1 MVEAIL
7 PSQTL
12 HLATAPDPWL
22 GTSVAVAPA
31 QTAFILCLN
40 PQAVNGL
47 HGVSR
52 CRQQLPCFPG
62 WEVAESWELPE
73 GVQVSMSKI
82 ATGGRE
88 MAGVQDRNAPSPEE
102 IRRQLQIV
110 LNSPAF
116 HGSKRCQQFLDYVCE
131 KSLSGES
138 GALKERTIAIEVFGR
153 QPQSDL
159 GEDTIVRVG
168 AREVRKRLAQF
179 YVTSEG
185 VASEIRI
192 DLHPGAYAPEFHYGA
207 TTHEEVVAPVTP
219 VAPAAPAVAE
229 RSARRWRRGA
239 IIALGLTAVAAMA
252 VYALIKVSGPN
263 PNNEAFQRF
272 WDPVFRAP
280 EPMLL
285 AVAHPI
291 VYHPSWRAMKLSE
304 ANQPPRETQAQRAIQ
319 VPPKE
324 LDGSD
329 MIPVFNQ
336 YVGFGDMVAA
346 NEVSSMLARKSKV
359 ARFRLASGVVFEDLR
374 KTPTL
379 LIGAVTNRWTME
391 LQQSWRFRFQWTPEM
406 KTVIADTQGKGQ
418 QWSIPAREDGSA
430 PEDYILVCRIRNSFT
445 GGTLMVAAGLK
456 QFGTEAAG
464 RLLTDPEQLGV
475 ILRKLP
481 TGWETRNLQFVLH
494 ARVIGNTPAQPEMV
508 ASHLW

>member
-1 MVEAIL
+1 
-7 PSQTL
+7 
-12 HLATAPDPWL
+12 
-22 GTSVAVAPA
+22 
-31 QTAFILCLN
+31 
-40 PQAVNGL
+40 
-47 HGVSR
+47 
-52 CRQQLPCFPG
+52 
-62 WEVAESWELPE
+62 
-73 GVQVSMSKI
+73 MSKI
-82 ATGGRE
+82 ATVGRDIG
-88 MAGVQDRNAPSPEE
+88 GVQDRHAPSPEE
-102 IRRQLQIV
+102 IHRQLQII

-116 HGSKRCQQFLDYVCE
+116 HGSKRCQQFLEYVCG

-179 YVTSEG
+179 YVTAEG
-185 VASEIRI
+185 VASEIRV
-192 DLHPGAYAPEFHYGA
+192 DLHPGAYAPEFHYCA
-207 TTHEEVVAPVTP
+207 PSPEEV
-219 VAPAAPAVAE
+219 VAPAAPAVPAAGT
-229 RSARRWRRGA
+229 RPARRWRRGA
-239 IIALGLTAVAAMA
+239 IFALGLTAVAAIA
-252 VYALIKVSGPN
+252 VFAVVKVSGAN
-263 PNNEAFQRF
+263 PNVEAFQRF

-304 ANQPPRETQAQRAIQ
+304 ATQPPRETQAQRAIQ
-319 VPPKE
+319 VPPKA

-329 MIPVFNQ
+329 LIPVFNQ

-346 NEVSSMLARKSKV
+346 NEVSAMLARKSKV
-359 ARFRLASGVVFEDLR
+359 ARLRMASGVVFEDLR

-391 LQQSWRFRFQWTPEM
+391 LQQAWRFRFRWTEEM
-406 KTVIADTQGKGQ
+406 RTVIVDTQGSGQ
-418 QWSIPAREDGSA
+418 EWSIPAKEDGSA
-430 PEDYILVCRIRNSFT
+430 PEDYVLVCRIRHSFT

-464 RLLTDPEQLGV
+464 RFLTDPEQLGA

-481 TGWETRNLQFVLH
+481 AGWDAGNLQFVLH
-494 ARVIGNTPAQPEMV
+494 ARVIGNTPAQPEVV
-508 ASHLW
+508 ASHVW